1 MEDARGAASPLIHVG
16 ERIRGLTLSRSERSA
31 SIRWDREADR
41 FHVFTICWDSPRETR
56 LLRHR
61 RACYQGAVKVGTE
74 RKFTIWT
81 APASSSDV
89 PALVQLNMRA
99 PIAGATVAKKRAASA
114 KLRSQKVLKHFVTR
128 TSAES
133 LRKLVK

>member
-1 MEDARGAASPLIHVG
+1 ME
-16 ERIRGLTLSRSERSA
+16 TQ
-31 SIRWDREADR
+31 
-41 FHVFTICWDSPRETR
+41 
-56 LLRHR
+56 LLGR
-61 RACYQGAVKVGTE
+61 RTACYQGAVKVGTE

-99 PIAGATVAKKRAASA
+99 PIAGATLAKKRAATA